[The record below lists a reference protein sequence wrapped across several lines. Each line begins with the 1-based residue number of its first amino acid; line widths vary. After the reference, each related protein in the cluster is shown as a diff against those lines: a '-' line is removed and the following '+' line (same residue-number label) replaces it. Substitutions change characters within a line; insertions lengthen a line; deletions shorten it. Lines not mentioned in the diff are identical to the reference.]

1 MLRKFTLISN
11 NICYGPCPEPSDEIE
26 QRLTVA
32 ASGRVWFTGYVFGEV
47 PGKHPVGRKAYSN
60 IGAASAQKLLD
71 LLEQYFSEE
80 YLIAM
85 ATDVGSWKLHLHSET
100 VNVYRGSLCEE
111 LVIGNIPL
119 SCYMRSI
126 IPIEGLFAFDGISD
140 CVEKEE

>member
-1 MLRKFTLISN
+1 MLHKFTLLSN
-11 NICYGPCPEPSDEIE
+11 NVWYGPCPEPSDEIE

-32 ASGRVWFTGYVFGEV
+32 ANGRVWFTGYVFGEV

-100 VNVYRGSLCEE
+100 VNVYRGSLCED

>member
-32 ASGRVWFTGYVFGEV
+32 ASGRVWFTGYVYGEV
-47 PGKHPVGRKAYSN
+47 PGKDPVGRKANSN
-60 IGAASAQKLLD
+60 NGAASAQKLLD
-71 LLEQYFSEE
+71 LLERYFSDE
-80 YLIAM
+80 YLIPM
-85 ATDVGSWKLHLHSET
+85 ATDVGSWELHLHSET
-100 VNVYRGSLCEE
+100 VNVYRGSLCED

>member
-71 LLEQYFSEE
+71 LLDRYFSDE
-80 YLIAM
+80 YLIPL
-85 ATDVGSWKLHLHSET
+85 ATDVGSWTLYLHDGEAKK
-100 VNVYRGSLCEE
+100 VYQGSLCAD
-111 LVIGNIPL
+111 LTVNNTSL
-119 SCYMRSI
+119 SWYMRSL
-126 IPIEGLFAFDGISD
+126 IPIEGLMVFDGNM
-140 CVEKEE
+140 VM

>member
-60 IGAASAQKLLD
+60 IDAASAQKLLD
-71 LLEQYFSEE
+71 LLERYFSDE
-80 YLIAM
+80 YLIPM
-85 ATDVGSWKLHLHSET
+85 ATDVGSWELHLHSET

-140 CVEKEE
+140 CAEKEE

>member
-100 VNVYRGSLCEE
+100 VNVYRGFLCED

>member
-100 VNVYRGSLCEE
+100 VNVYRGSLCED

>member
-32 ASGRVWFTGYVFGEV
+32 ANGSVWFTGYVFGEV
-47 PGKHPVGRKAYSN
+47 PGKHPVGRKSYLN
-60 IGAASAQKLLD
+60 IEAELAKNLLN

-85 ATDVGSWKLHLHSET
+85 VTDVGSWELHLYSET
-100 VNVYRGSLCEE
+100 VNVYRGSLCED

-140 CVEKEE
+140 CAEKEE

>member
-1 MLRKFTLISN
+1 MLHKFTLISN
-11 NICYGPCPEPSDEIE
+11 NVCYGPCPEPSEEIE

-32 ASGRVWFTGYVFGEV
+32 ANGRVWFTGYVFGEV

-100 VNVYRGSLCEE
+100 VNVYRGSLCED

>member
-1 MLRKFTLISN
+1 MRLSSGLRLQPVAV
-11 NICYGPCPEPSDEIE
+11 YGLRDMFS
-26 QRLTVA
+26 V
-32 ASGRVWFTGYVFGEV
+32 EV

-60 IGAASAQKLLD
+60 IDAASAQKLLD
-71 LLEQYFSEE
+71 LLERYFSDE
-80 YLIAM
+80 YLIPM
-85 ATDVGSWKLHLHSET
+85 ATDVGSWELHLHSET
-100 VNVYRGSLCEE
+100 VNVYRGSLCED

>member
-1 MLRKFTLISN
+1 MLHKFTLISN
-11 NICYGPCPEPSDEIE
+11 NVCYGPCPEPSDEIE

-32 ASGRVWFTGYVFGEV
+32 ASGRVWFKGYVFGEV

-100 VNVYRGSLCEE
+100 VNVYRGSLCED